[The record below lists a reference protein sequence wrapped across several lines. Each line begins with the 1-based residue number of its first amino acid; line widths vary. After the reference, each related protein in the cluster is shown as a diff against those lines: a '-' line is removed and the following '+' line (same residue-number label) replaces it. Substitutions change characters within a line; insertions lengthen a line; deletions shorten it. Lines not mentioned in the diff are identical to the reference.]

1 MKTAKGPPSPCDVPN
16 SSAMR
21 QYLMTGTRRIAQT
34 ILRVGESQRRMG
46 EKESSCTGT
55 HAETPPRMSSSLGIA
70 PAAGKI
76 PLRV

>member
-34 ILRVGESQRRMG
+34 ILRTSGSQRRLR
-46 EKESSCTGT
+46 ERQSFCTGT
-55 HAETPPRMSSSLGIA
+55 HAETPPTMSSSLGIA

-76 PLRV
+76 PLSV